1 LIDMGC
7 EEIRDLLALYAG
19 GESYDH
25 EKTAVE
31 AHVAVCAACARE
43 LDHFREAR
51 ANLALL
57 REGTPPAG
65 TFKTLWTNV
74 RAELFPRKAA
84 PRFAWVDD
92 VLRYAAVT
100 MVGIAI
106 GVLIHYA
113 DRRDAPVASAP
124 DAAMAPT
131 TVGAP
136 VTHATMEERSIPRF
150 FLRPRPLPAAPP
162 AEFDGNFYLPRVE
175 SLPAGAAKDF

>member
-1 LIDMGC
+1 MGC

-25 EKTAVE
+25 EKTSVE

-65 TFKTLWTNV
+65 TFKTLWTSV
-74 RAELFPRKAA
+74 RADLFPQKAT
-84 PRFAWVDD
+84 RRLAWVDD
-92 VLRYAAVT
+92 ALRYAAVT

-113 DRRDAPVASAP
+113 DRRDAPAASAP
-124 DAAMAPT
+124 PT
-131 TVGAP
+131 AVTTTGVGAP
-136 VTHATMEERSIPRF
+136 VMPATMESPRL
-150 FLRPRPLPAAPP
+150 FLRPRPAPAVPP

-175 SLPAGAAKDF
+175 SMPAGAAKDF